1 MALYGS
7 KKTISI
13 FNIIINYLQNIFFFF
28 SFFIFL
34 CSFRIKNKLE
44 SHKKICENKDFSSVE
59 MPSEDTK
66 ILEFNRHQK
75 FDEAP
80 FIIYANLE

>member
-1 MALYGS
+1 MAV
-7 KKTISI
+7 KKLSAFLISLLII
-13 FNIIINYLQNIFFFF
+13 FKTFFFF
-28 SFFIFL
+28 FFLFLICL

-66 ILEFNRHQK
+66 ILEFNQYRK

-80 FIIYANLE
+80 FIIYTNLE